1 MTERAITV
9 SVNTEY
15 LGQQSAPDDGRFAFA
30 YHITIHNQSI
40 ESAQLLGRH
49 WIITDSNQSAKEVR
63 GMGVIG
69 EQPLIGAG
77 QSYQYT
83 SGVVLDTPI
92 GTMQG
97 HYTMLDHQGQSFNV
111 PIKPFLLSTPNTVN

>member
-1 MTERAITV
+1 MIDQAITV
-9 SVNTEY
+9 SVDTEY
-15 LGQQSAPDDGRFAFA
+15 LGQQAAPDEHRFAFA
-30 YHITIHNQSI
+30 YHITIHNQSA
-40 ESAQLLGRH
+40 EPAQLLARH
-49 WIITDSNQSAKEVR
+49 WIITDSNEVEQVVR

-69 EQPLIGAG
+69 QQPLIGAG
-77 QSYQYT
+77 QSYQYS

-97 HYTMLDHQGQSFNV
+97 HYKMIDQQGESFEV